1 MGQDGMSLALRSLR
15 FSSLKQILCSSSSS
29 DSSEA
34 QNQPSVFPTSGQSPF
49 YTWRATQM
57 HQNSVQNGHFYASK
71 QFKCILWPSRPV
83 GCLSRFE
90 VSLRAKWFES
100 FEVFLASGKNNLTS
114 LGIRSYSA
122 ETVCCAQGHGP
133 WLCGYSVIQQNSHS
147 EPSKHFWM
155 PLQVLPVETS
165 LPDSHWRS

>member
-1 MGQDGMSLALRSLR
+1 
-15 FSSLKQILCSSSSS
+15 
-29 DSSEA
+29 
-34 QNQPSVFPTSGQSPF
+34 
-49 YTWRATQM
+49 M

-71 QFKCILWPSRPV
+71 QFKCILWSSRPV

-100 FEVFLASGKNNLTS
+100 FEVFLATGKNNLTS

-122 ETVCCAQGHGP
+122 EMVCCAQGHGP

-165 LPDSHWRS
+165 LPDSHWRSYTCGGRPLLDVVCSASENHIPSTLYISVCNPKDFQRNASMNPDTHIHIQMAK